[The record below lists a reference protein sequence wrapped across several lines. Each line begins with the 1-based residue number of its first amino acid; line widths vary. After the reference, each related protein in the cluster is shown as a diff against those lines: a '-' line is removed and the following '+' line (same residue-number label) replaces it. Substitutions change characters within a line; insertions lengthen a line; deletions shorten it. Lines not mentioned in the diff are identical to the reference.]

1 MESLVKSLPLEMSLL
16 VKEHVPMLGQ
26 RPAGFYA
33 RLKRMPGVTLVS
45 PLENSVSLINS
56 AAFTCVI
63 TGTAGWEAI
72 QLGKP
77 AIVIGQPHYV
87 ALKEGLVHC
96 PDLSRLPEAVQGA
109 LNLRPVNEERLLL
122 FIAAILDQSFDFPLK
137 LREGVVTEK
146 TVRRH
151 PEIVSTICD
160 RLLAI
165 LDSNKVNP

>member
-1 MESLVKSLPLEMSLL
+1 MRNNWS
-16 VKEHVPMLGQ
+16 
-26 RPAGFYA
+26 
-33 RLKRMPGVTLVS
+33 T
-45 PLENSVSLINS
+45 
-56 AAFTCVI
+56 
-63 TGTAGWEAI
+63 GWEAI
-72 QLGKP
+72 QFGKP
-77 AIVIGQPHYV
+77 VVVIGEPYYS
-87 ALKEGLVHC
+87 AWKEGLVHC
-96 PDLSRLPEAVQGA
+96 PDLSRLPEAIHGV